1 MLVAACENFCTVWV
15 VFICSG
21 GRDSRPSST
30 PVVLRTRS
38 PTKITKRITP
48 TYTVDKRMI
57 YAFVA

>member
-30 PVVLRTRS
+30 PVVLHTR
-38 PTKITKRITP
+38 PAGAINKRLT
-48 TYTVDKRMI
+48 
-57 YAFVA
+57 